1 MTNDELI
8 EELVRL
14 GYIQTPRIK
23 EAFRNVRRE
32 DFIPDD
38 IKKNAYENKPF
49 PIGFDQTT
57 SQPLVIACMLELL
70 DVRAG
75 DKILEIGSGSGWQSV
90 LLSYLSQTEK
100 NEENN
105 TSRIISLERI
115 PELHE
120 YAKQR
125 AAKYEDLSKNILF
138 VEKNG
143 SRGYEEYAPYD
154 RIIACACMQEIPQI
168 WKDQVKIG
176 GNIVAP
182 VGEKI
187 CFLKKKEKNE
197 FEQKEFFGFRFVPLV
212 TE

>member
-8 EELVRL
+8 EELIWL
-14 GYIQTPRIK
+14 GYIQTPHII
-23 EAFRNVRRE
+23 EAFKTVRRE
-32 DFIPDD
+32 DFVPDD
-38 IKKNAYENKPF
+38 IKKSAYENKPLS
-49 PIGFDQTT
+49 IGFEQTT
-57 SQPLVIACMLELL
+57 SQPLVVAFMLELL

-75 DKILEIGSGSGWQSV
+75 NMVLEIGSGSGWQSV
-90 LLSYLSQTEK
+90 LLSYLSQIEK
-100 NEENN
+100 NEEN
-105 TSRIISLERI
+105 TPQVISLERI

-125 AAKYEDLSKNILF
+125 AMQYEQLAQHIVF
-138 VEKNG
+138 VQKNG

-154 RIIACACMQEIPQI
+154 RIIVCACTQEISQI

-176 GNIVAP
+176 GSIVAP

-187 CFLKKKEKNE
+187 CLLKKKEKNE
-197 FEQKEFFGFRFVPLV
+197 FEQKEFFGFRFVPLI